1 MKPFVAFILHLW
13 AAMDRNQE
21 ILRKSQPC
29 NQLTT
34 TPGGIV
40 AATSSCY
47 PLSQNLKNVLANL
60 SALSTTIRAASC
72 TIQELNDAIQ
82 AFRGIQCYYPPLRAR
97 PRPKPRR
104 FRAKHQ
110 PTRLQR
116 RMNRQT
122 KRKRRK

>member
-13 AAMDRNQE
+13 TAMDRNQD

-29 NQLTT
+29 KQLTT
-34 TPGGIV
+34 IPEGIV
-40 AATSSCY
+40 AATSGCCT
-47 PLSQNLKNVLANL
+47 LSQNLKNVLANL
-60 SALSTTIRAASC
+60 SALSAYIRAASC
-72 TIQELNDAIQ
+72 AYQELNDAILALQ
-82 AFRGIQCYYPPLRAR
+82 RIQCYYPPLRAR

-116 RMNRQT
+116 RRSRQA
-122 KRKRRK
+122 KRKTRK

>member
-1 MKPFVAFILHLW
+1 MKTFVAFILHLW

-82 AFRGIQCYYPPLRAR
+82 HSEGYRVTIHHSGHVPGRSRAGPGPSISR
-97 PRPKPRR
+97 PGCNG
-104 FRAKHQ
+104 A
-110 PTRLQR
+110 
-116 RMNRQT
+116 
-122 KRKRRK
+122 